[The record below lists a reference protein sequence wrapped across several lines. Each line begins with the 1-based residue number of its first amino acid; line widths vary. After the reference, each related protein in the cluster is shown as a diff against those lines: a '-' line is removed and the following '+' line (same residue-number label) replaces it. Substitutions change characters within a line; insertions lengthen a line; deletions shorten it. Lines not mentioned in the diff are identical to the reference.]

1 MEQGFIKKFGAAAL
15 TALILTALVGAC
27 GEPTTPQPTEAPLN
41 TPVSGDSIQAPTPTA
56 TPLPLPTR
64 TPLPTPTTEVVALVP
79 TNTPPAIFPTP
90 TEPPAATFTPRADQS
105 IPIQGPSLITF
116 RSTKLSFQTAYA
128 KAVAKMNPVNGSARL
143 VLAQATTFT
152 LDQTVWTFFFTVP
165 NGPNTWAV
173 TVDSGAKDQKEQIAV
188 LRSVTLLP
196 DEAGQW
202 QPSKVLDSDELTTRL
217 QRNGL
222 PPQLPF
228 DTVYVQMQ
236 SSPTQGKVPAYLL
249 VNSALQK
256 ELVVNGL
263 DATII
268 RNDFQ

>member
-1 MEQGFIKKFGAAAL
+1 MKGLRKGKGKGFFQKWGAALLLAAL
-15 TALILTALVGAC
+15 LAACADQTA
-27 GEPTTPQPTEAPLN
+27 PRPTEAPLS
-41 TPVSGDSIQAPTPTA
+41 TPLSGDSIHPPTA
-56 TPLPLPTR
+56 TPLPTR
-64 TPLPTPTTEVVALVP
+64 TPTPTTEVFALVP

-90 TEPPAATFTPRADQS
+90 TDPPIATPTPRSDQS

-116 RSTKLSFQTAYA
+116 RSTKLSFQTAYK
-128 KAVAKMNPVNGSARL
+128 KAAAQMGQLNGSARL

-152 LDQTVWTFFFTVP
+152 LDRTVWTFFFTIP
-165 NGPNTWAV
+165 NGASTWAV
-173 TVDSGAKDQKEQIAV
+173 TVDSGAKDQKEQISALKV
-188 LRSVTLLP
+188 TTLLP
-196 DEAGQW
+196 EEAGQW
-202 QPSKVLDSDELTTRL
+202 QPSQVLDSDELTTRL

-228 DTVYVQMQ
+228 DTVFIQMQ

-256 ELVVNGL
+256 ELIVNGL